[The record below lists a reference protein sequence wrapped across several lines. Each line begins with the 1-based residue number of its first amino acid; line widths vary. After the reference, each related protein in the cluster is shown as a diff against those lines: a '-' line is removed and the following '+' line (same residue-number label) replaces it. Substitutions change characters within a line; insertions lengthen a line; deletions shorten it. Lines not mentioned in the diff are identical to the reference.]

1 MRPAQGDVCESSQ
14 GSTWKV
20 NEEGFFS
27 KVSVCFLRGLGFFH
41 KPLVFR
47 EGQRMYHAEAK
58 TSAELIRRLTKY
70 YLPHGYYFFTTS
82 TVPEHKDVAQVDRN
96 IIEKYGLAISRTA
109 RSRNKAKGVARVQY
123 LRHERQVI
131 LVATSGDHD
140 FFEDKSVR
148 DCRLTPLPV
157 WYYWITATQ
166 KRYRVKVCPESY
178 HAVREKLLRLAEGG
192 KEEAAIEAFHAL
204 PWLNYPDIRK
214 QRQRLLKEVTQVL
227 KRWGQ
232 ASLHLSQPLLK

>member
-1 MRPAQGDVCESSQ
+1 
-14 GSTWKV
+14 
-20 NEEGFFS
+20 
-27 KVSVCFLRGLGFFH
+27 
-41 KPLVFR
+41 
-47 EGQRMYHAEAK
+47 MYHAEAK

-109 RSRNKAKGVARVQY
+109 RSRDKAKGVARVQY
-123 LRHERQVI
+123 LRHERQII
-131 LVATSGDHD
+131 LVATSGDHG
-140 FFEDKSVR
+140 FFDDKSVR

-166 KRYRVKVCPESY
+166 KRYHVKVCPESY
-178 HAVREKLLRLAEGG
+178 HAVREKLIRLAEGG

-214 QRQRLLKEVTQVL
+214 QKRRLIKELAQAVRNQAKAKLLLSLIRQN
-227 KRWGQ
+227 
-232 ASLHLSQPLLK
+232 